1 MNRKAR
7 LCLKGREA
15 IKNKNMT
22 KNIISLRSI
31 DKDYFVGDIT
41 VRALKSINMEI
52 NEGEFT
58 SVMGASGSGK
68 STLLNILGCLDKST
82 KGEYYLDNLLIN
94 SLTKNQLAYIRNQK
108 IGFVFQSY
116 NLLPKT
122 TALENVELP
131 LLYNKLVDS
140 RERRERALKAL
151 DAVGLSDRKFHMPN
165 QLSGGQQ
172 QRVAIARSLV
182 NNPVLILADEPTG
195 NLDTRTSYEIM
206 ALFQDLNAR
215 GKTIV
220 IVTHESDI
228 AQFTSRNVVYRD
240 GKIIQDE
247 MVKNKKDALAELN
260 NLPVDNNGV
269 NKK

>member
-1 MNRKAR
+1 
-7 LCLKGREA
+7 
-15 IKNKNMT
+15 MT

-206 ALFQDLNAR
+206 ALFQDLNTQ

-220 IVTHESDI
+220 IVTHENDI